1 MENIANIQVIQNIV
15 YIISSV
21 MFILGIKM
29 LGKEATAVKGNYL
42 SALAMFS
49 AVGITCLSLD
59 IDIKII
65 LAGVLLGGL
74 IGSLIAI
81 KVKMTAIPEMV
92 ALFNGFG
99 GLATFLIAWS
109 QFNEPS
115 NSMFQHILIML
126 TIYIGGITFSG
137 SLIAYGKLSEKLKLG
152 KGSMIT
158 NIFISFFYLS
168 MPALIYVGAEPYL
181 SGFIP
186 QIPSYFAIFLVLT
199 LVAGIGFVMPIGGGD
214 MPVVIS
220 LLNSLS
226 GIAAAFAG
234 LLLLNNVLIVAGS
247 LVGASGLILT
257 IIMAKAMNRTIT
269 NILFVGYASASQANS
284 SEEQG
289 EVKPITPDDAYLI
302 LENASSVLVVPGYG
316 MAVAQAQHVVREMG
330 ELLEENGTEVKYGIH
345 PVAGRMPGHMNVLL
359 AEANVSY
366 DLLAEPDDVNPS
378 MDTIDVAIVIGA
390 NDVVNPSATE
400 EEGSPI
406 YGMPIIE
413 VHNAKTVFVLK
424 RSMSSGFAGVQN
436 PLFFK
441 ENTRMLFGD
450 AKALFHDVI
459 VTLGMFSL
467 FSLEINLSIIA
478 AVLTIVGYS
487 MNDTVVIFDRVR
499 ENLRKYSDIKI
510 YELTNISINETLSR
524 TLLTSITTLLALL
537 AIYFFGGE
545 ILRGFSFAMILGVIF
560 GTYSSIYIA
569 NTVLVR
575 LNVTQKTV
583 LREENKD

>member
-1 MENIANIQVIQNIV
+1 MNMLIDITIFQNLV
-15 YIISSV
+15 YIVSSV
-21 MFILGIKM
+21 LFILGIKM
-29 LGKEATAVKGNYL
+29 LGKESTAVRGNILSSVAML
-42 SALAMFS
+42 SAVSVTLID
-49 AVGITCLSLD
+49 VDIGITIIISA
-59 IDIKII
+59 II
-65 LAGVLLGGL
+65 LGAL
-74 IGSLIAI
+74 IGSVIAL

-99 GLATFLIAWS
+99 GMASFLIAWS
-109 QFNEPS
+109 QFTDTQPALLQNL
-115 NSMFQHILIML
+115 LIMI

-137 SLIAYGKLSEKLKLG
+137 SIVAYGKLSEKINLE
-152 KGSMIT
+152 KGSLVT
-158 NIFISFFYLS
+158 NILVTFFYLS
-168 MPALIYVGAEPYL
+168 IPALLMMMFAPAL
-181 SGFIP
+181 SIDSNFI
-186 QIPSYFAIFLVLT
+186 FFGFLVLT
-199 LVAGIGFVMPIGGGD
+199 VLAGLGFVMPIGGGD

-257 IIMAKAMNRTIT
+257 IIMAKAMNRTIG
-269 NILFVGYASASQANS
+269 NILFVGYASASS
-284 SEEQG
+284 SKSEGEQG
-289 EVKPITPDDAYLI
+289 EVKPITAEDAYLI

-316 MAVAQAQHVVREMG
+316 MAVAQAQHVVRELG

-366 DLLAEPDDVNPS
+366 DLLVEPDDVNPT
-378 MDTIDVAIVIGA
+378 MDTFDVAVVIGA

-400 EEGSPI
+400 EPGSPI

-450 AKALFHDVI
+450 AK
-459 VTLGMFSL
+459 
-467 FSLEINLSIIA
+467 ESI
-478 AVLTIVGYS
+478 G
-487 MNDTVVIFDRVR
+487 TVVSEF
-499 ENLRKYSDIKI
+499 
-510 YELTNISINETLSR
+510 
-524 TLLTSITTLLALL
+524 
-537 AIYFFGGE
+537 
-545 ILRGFSFAMILGVIF
+545 
-560 GTYSSIYIA
+560 
-569 NTVLVR
+569 
-575 LNVTQKTV
+575 
-583 LREENKD
+583 KD

>member
-1 MENIANIQVIQNIV
+1 MNMLIDITIFQNLV
-15 YIISSV
+15 YIVSSV
-21 MFILGIKM
+21 LFILGIKM
-29 LGKEATAVKGNYL
+29 LGKESTAVRGNILSSVAML
-42 SALAMFS
+42 SAVSVTLID
-49 AVGITCLSLD
+49 VDIGITIIISA
-59 IDIKII
+59 II
-65 LAGVLLGGL
+65 LGAL
-74 IGSLIAI
+74 IGSVIAL

-99 GLATFLIAWS
+99 GMASFLIAWS
-109 QFNEPS
+109 QFTDTQPALLQNL
-115 NSMFQHILIML
+115 LIMI

-137 SLIAYGKLSEKLKLG
+137 SIVAYGKLSEKINLE
-152 KGSMIT
+152 KGSLVT
-158 NIFISFFYLS
+158 NILVTFFYLS
-168 MPALIYVGAEPYL
+168 IPGLLIMMFAPALSIDTN
-181 SGFIP
+181 FI
-186 QIPSYFAIFLVLT
+186 FFGFLVLT
-199 LVAGIGFVMPIGGGD
+199 VLAGIGFVMPIGGGD

-257 IIMAKAMNRTIT
+257 IIMAKAMNRTIG
-269 NILFVGYASASQANS
+269 NILFVGYASASS
-284 SEEQG
+284 SKSEGEQG
-289 EVKPITPDDAYLI
+289 EVKPITAEDAYLI

-316 MAVAQAQHVVREMG
+316 MAVAQAQHVVRELG

-366 DLLAEPDDVNPS
+366 DLLVEPDDVNPT
-378 MDTIDVAIVIGA
+378 MDTFDVAVVIGA

-400 EEGSPI
+400 EPGSPI

-450 AKALFHDVI
+450 AK
-459 VTLGMFSL
+459 
-467 FSLEINLSIIA
+467 ESI
-478 AVLTIVGYS
+478 G
-487 MNDTVVIFDRVR
+487 TVVSEF
-499 ENLRKYSDIKI
+499 
-510 YELTNISINETLSR
+510 
-524 TLLTSITTLLALL
+524 
-537 AIYFFGGE
+537 
-545 ILRGFSFAMILGVIF
+545 
-560 GTYSSIYIA
+560 
-569 NTVLVR
+569 
-575 LNVTQKTV
+575 
-583 LREENKD
+583 KD

>member
-1 MENIANIQVIQNIV
+1 MENLANIQVIQNMI

-42 SALAMFS
+42 SALAMFF
-49 AVGITCLSLD
+49 AVAVTCLSLE

-65 LAGVLLGGL
+65 LAGVILGGL
-74 IGSLIAI
+74 IGSLIAV

-109 QFNEPS
+109 QFNEPD
-115 NSMFQHILIML
+115 NSMFQHVLVML

-158 NIFISFFYLS
+158 NVFISFFYLS
-168 MPALIYVGAEPYL
+168 MPALIYVVIEPSL
-181 SGFIP
+181 AGFAP
-186 QIPSYFAIFLVLT
+186 QVPSYFLIFLVLT
-199 LVAGIGFVMPIGGGD
+199 LMAGIGFVMPIGGGD

-269 NILFVGYASASQANS
+269 NILFVGYASSGQAVS

-289 EVKPITPDDAYLI
+289 EVKPITSDDAYLI

-366 DLLAEPDDVNPS
+366 DLLAEPEDVNPS

-436 PLFFK
+436 PLFFR
-441 ENTRMLFGD
+441 ENARMLFGD
-450 AKALFHDVI
+450 AKESIGQI
-459 VTLGMFSL
+459 VAEF
-467 FSLEINLSIIA
+467 
-478 AVLTIVGYS
+478 
-487 MNDTVVIFDRVR
+487 
-499 ENLRKYSDIKI
+499 
-510 YELTNISINETLSR
+510 
-524 TLLTSITTLLALL
+524 
-537 AIYFFGGE
+537 
-545 ILRGFSFAMILGVIF
+545 
-560 GTYSSIYIA
+560 
-569 NTVLVR
+569 
-575 LNVTQKTV
+575 
-583 LREENKD
+583 KD

>member
-59 IDIKII
+59 IDLKII

-115 NSMFQHILIML
+115 NSVFQHVLIML

-168 MPALIYVGAEPYL
+168 MPALIYVVAEPSL
-181 SGFIP
+181 SGLIP
-186 QIPSYFAIFLVLT
+186 QVPSYFSIFLVLT

-269 NILFVGYASASQANS
+269 NILFVGYASVSQTSS

-289 EVKPITPDDAYLI
+289 EVKPITSDDAYLI

-436 PLFFK
+436 PLFFR

-450 AKALFHDVI
+450 AKESIGQI
-459 VTLGMFSL
+459 VAEF
-467 FSLEINLSIIA
+467 
-478 AVLTIVGYS
+478 
-487 MNDTVVIFDRVR
+487 
-499 ENLRKYSDIKI
+499 
-510 YELTNISINETLSR
+510 
-524 TLLTSITTLLALL
+524 
-537 AIYFFGGE
+537 
-545 ILRGFSFAMILGVIF
+545 
-560 GTYSSIYIA
+560 
-569 NTVLVR
+569 
-575 LNVTQKTV
+575 
-583 LREENKD
+583 KD

>member
-1 MENIANIQVIQNIV
+1 MENLANIQVIQNIV

-49 AVGITCLSLD
+49 AVGITCLSLE

-115 NSMFQHILIML
+115 NSMFQHALIML

-152 KGSMIT
+152 KGSMVT

-168 MPALIYVGAEPYL
+168 MPALIYVVAEPSL
-181 SGFIP
+181 SGLIP
-186 QIPSYFAIFLVLT
+186 QVPSYFAIFLVLT

-269 NILFVGYASASQANS
+269 NILFVGYASVSQASS

-289 EVKPITPDDAYLI
+289 EVKPITSDDAYLI

-413 VHNAKTVFVLK
+413 VHNAKTVFMLK

-436 PLFFK
+436 PLFFR

-450 AKALFHDVI
+450 AKESIGQI
-459 VTLGMFSL
+459 VAEF
-467 FSLEINLSIIA
+467 
-478 AVLTIVGYS
+478 
-487 MNDTVVIFDRVR
+487 
-499 ENLRKYSDIKI
+499 
-510 YELTNISINETLSR
+510 
-524 TLLTSITTLLALL
+524 
-537 AIYFFGGE
+537 
-545 ILRGFSFAMILGVIF
+545 
-560 GTYSSIYIA
+560 
-569 NTVLVR
+569 
-575 LNVTQKTV
+575 
-583 LREENKD
+583 KD

>member
-59 IDIKII
+59 IDLKII

-115 NSMFQHILIML
+115 NSVFQHVLIML

-168 MPALIYVGAEPYL
+168 MPALIYVVAEPSL
-181 SGFIP
+181 SGLIP
-186 QIPSYFAIFLVLT
+186 QVPSYFSIFLVLT

-269 NILFVGYASASQANS
+269 NILFVGYASVSQTS
-284 SEEQG
+284 SSQEQG
-289 EVKPITPDDAYLI
+289 EVKPITSDDAYLI

-316 MAVAQAQHVVREMG
+316 MAVAQAQHVVRELG

-436 PLFFK
+436 PLFFR

-450 AKALFHDVI
+450 AKESIGQI
-459 VTLGMFSL
+459 VAEF
-467 FSLEINLSIIA
+467 
-478 AVLTIVGYS
+478 
-487 MNDTVVIFDRVR
+487 
-499 ENLRKYSDIKI
+499 
-510 YELTNISINETLSR
+510 
-524 TLLTSITTLLALL
+524 
-537 AIYFFGGE
+537 
-545 ILRGFSFAMILGVIF
+545 
-560 GTYSSIYIA
+560 
-569 NTVLVR
+569 
-575 LNVTQKTV
+575 
-583 LREENKD
+583 KD

>member
-1 MENIANIQVIQNIV
+1 MENLANIQVIQNMV

-42 SALAMFS
+42 SALAMFC
-49 AVGITCLSLD
+49 AVAITCLSLE
-59 IDIKII
+59 IDVKII

-109 QFNEPS
+109 QFNEPD
-115 NSMFQHILIML
+115 NSLFQHALVML

-158 NIFISFFYLS
+158 NVFISLFYLS
-168 MPALIYVGAEPYL
+168 MPALIYVVVEPSL

-186 QIPSYFAIFLVLT
+186 QAPSYFSIFLVLT
-199 LVAGIGFVMPIGGGD
+199 LMAGIGFVMPIGGGD

-269 NILFVGYASASQANS
+269 NILFVGYAASGQAAS

-289 EVKPITPDDAYLI
+289 EVKPITSDDAYLI

-436 PLFFK
+436 PLFFR

-450 AKALFHDVI
+450 AKESIGQI
-459 VTLGMFSL
+459 VAEF
-467 FSLEINLSIIA
+467 
-478 AVLTIVGYS
+478 
-487 MNDTVVIFDRVR
+487 
-499 ENLRKYSDIKI
+499 
-510 YELTNISINETLSR
+510 
-524 TLLTSITTLLALL
+524 
-537 AIYFFGGE
+537 
-545 ILRGFSFAMILGVIF
+545 
-560 GTYSSIYIA
+560 
-569 NTVLVR
+569 
-575 LNVTQKTV
+575 
-583 LREENKD
+583 KD

>member
-1 MENIANIQVIQNIV
+1 MENLANIQVIQNIV

-49 AVGITCLSLD
+49 AVGVTCLSLE

-65 LAGVLLGGL
+65 LAGVLLGAL
-74 IGSLIAI
+74 IGSFIAI

-115 NSMFQHILIML
+115 NSMFQHVLIML

-168 MPALIYVGAEPYL
+168 MPALIYVTAEP
-181 SGFIP
+181 SISQFIS
-186 QIPSYFAIFLVLT
+186 QVPSYFSIFLVLT

-269 NILFVGYASASQANS
+269 NILFVGYASSSQASS
-284 SEEQG
+284 SEDQG
-289 EVKPITPDDAYLI
+289 EVKPITSDDAYLI

-436 PLFFK
+436 PLFFR

-450 AKALFHDVI
+450 AKESIGQI
-459 VTLGMFSL
+459 VAEF
-467 FSLEINLSIIA
+467 
-478 AVLTIVGYS
+478 
-487 MNDTVVIFDRVR
+487 
-499 ENLRKYSDIKI
+499 
-510 YELTNISINETLSR
+510 
-524 TLLTSITTLLALL
+524 
-537 AIYFFGGE
+537 
-545 ILRGFSFAMILGVIF
+545 
-560 GTYSSIYIA
+560 
-569 NTVLVR
+569 
-575 LNVTQKTV
+575 
-583 LREENKD
+583 KD

>member
-1 MENIANIQVIQNIV
+1 
-15 YIISSV
+15 

-49 AVGITCLSLD
+49 AVGITCLSLE

-115 NSMFQHILIML
+115 NSMFQHALIML

-152 KGSMIT
+152 KGSMVT

-168 MPALIYVGAEPYL
+168 MPALIYVVAEPSL
-181 SGFIP
+181 SGLIP
-186 QIPSYFAIFLVLT
+186 QLPSYFAIFLVLT

-269 NILFVGYASASQANS
+269 NILFVGYASVSQASS

-289 EVKPITPDDAYLI
+289 EVKPITSDDAYLI

-436 PLFFK
+436 PLFFR

-450 AKALFHDVI
+450 AKESIGQI
-459 VTLGMFSL
+459 VAEF
-467 FSLEINLSIIA
+467 
-478 AVLTIVGYS
+478 
-487 MNDTVVIFDRVR
+487 
-499 ENLRKYSDIKI
+499 
-510 YELTNISINETLSR
+510 
-524 TLLTSITTLLALL
+524 
-537 AIYFFGGE
+537 
-545 ILRGFSFAMILGVIF
+545 
-560 GTYSSIYIA
+560 
-569 NTVLVR
+569 
-575 LNVTQKTV
+575 
-583 LREENKD
+583 KD